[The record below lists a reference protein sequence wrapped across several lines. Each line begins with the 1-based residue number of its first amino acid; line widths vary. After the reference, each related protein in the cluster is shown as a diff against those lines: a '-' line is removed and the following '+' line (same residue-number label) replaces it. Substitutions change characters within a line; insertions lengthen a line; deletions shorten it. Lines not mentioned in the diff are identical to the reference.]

1 MLCHLFSFFKFKL
14 QESVDNRGHQADTEV
29 AAYEIRLFC
38 EMLLK
43 GAVNIFEVRVV
54 NISLH
59 E

>member
-1 MLCHLFSFFKFKL
+1 MPCHLFSFFKFKL